1 MTLEEQAARL
11 SQADIVALLRR
22 QEALEVRNAELQ
34 RQNEW
39 FKRQLFGRKS
49 ERRLLTPEAHQFE
62 QSGAH
67 RSTSSFW
74 GICSARG
81 RPGTGAASSF

>member
-11 SQADIVALLRR
+11 SQADIIALLHH
-22 QEALEVRNAELQ
+22 QEALEARNAELQ

-49 ERRLLTPEAHQFE
+49 ERRLLTPEAQ
-62 QSGAH
+62 QLPL
-67 RSTSSFW
+67 
-74 GICSARG
+74 ARIP
-81 RPGTGAASSF
+81 R